1 MKRQLKATSGSGCY
15 ATKGFTL
22 KFNFEAKRLAIG
34 LTPNLSV
41 VSQDTLWIRAHSVSV
56 FVFLDAFETRTLN
69 FPGIW
74 AVDSYIQLSMH
85 QSHTGQAKSLLD
97 AVSPVPMCASVV
109 TAVVLSIITL
119 TCFAFEVCLK
129 SFQVKENN

>member
-1 MKRQLKATSGSGCY
+1 M
-15 ATKGFTL
+15 

-56 FVFLDAFETRTLN
+56 FVFLDAFVTRTLD

-74 AVDSYIQLSMH
+74 AVDSFIQSSMH
-85 QSHTGQAKSLLD
+85 QSLTGQAKVLHD

-109 TAVVLSIITL
+109 TAAVLSISTL
-119 TCFAFEVCLK
+119 TCFAFGVCLK
-129 SFQVKENN
+129 SFQDKENN